1 LEVDLVS
8 FPSFIPAEHF
18 RNGKAHRLNQMAKL
32 WDRTLPAA
40 QVVIVKRAHKTIVG
54 TLYNVKK
61 NSTTPLLQELVRW
74 VCVCEH

>member
-1 LEVDLVS
+1 
-8 FPSFIPAEHF
+8 
-18 RNGKAHRLNQMAKL
+18 MAKL